1 MTQLADGFRESRKY
15 IEEGKST
22 DNGHGL
28 DNGLVQSFLDK
39 TLTSRL
45 GMRILAENYLSLR
58 EEKPNYVGIINV
70 QMNPKDMVDKW
81 CTYVTE
87 LSERKYGRCPE
98 FKLNGHLHAAF
109 PYIETP
115 LDYILPELLKNAVR

>member
-1 MTQLADGFRESRKY
+1 
-15 IEEGKST
+15 
-22 DNGHGL
+22 
-28 DNGLVQSFLDK
+28 
-39 TLTSRL
+39 
-45 GMRILAENYLSLR
+45 MRILAENYLSLR

-70 QMNPKDMVDKW
+70 QMNPKDLVEKW